1 MALHVI
7 CGLLMLRHPG
17 GVAGVVWVV
26 HAVVVV
32 AALVSV
38 GVLLAAE
45 GLPVA
50 HGQVVVRVG
59 LVAGAPVGLGGHL
72 ASTNRTLLS
81 ICRV

>member
-1 MALHVI
+1 MI
-7 CGLLMLRHPG
+7 CGLLRRRPR

-32 AALVSV
+32 ALESV

-50 HGQVVVRVG
+50 HGQVVVGVR
-59 LVAGAPVGLGGHL
+59 LVAGAPVGLGGDL
-72 ASTNRTLLS
+72 ANRADRMLFST
-81 ICRV
+81 CRLRWIR

>member
-7 CGLLMLRHPG
+7 CGLLRRHPG

-59 LVAGAPVGLGGHL
+59 LVAGAPVGLGGDL
-72 ASTNRTLLS
+72 ASTENV
-81 ICRV
+81 I